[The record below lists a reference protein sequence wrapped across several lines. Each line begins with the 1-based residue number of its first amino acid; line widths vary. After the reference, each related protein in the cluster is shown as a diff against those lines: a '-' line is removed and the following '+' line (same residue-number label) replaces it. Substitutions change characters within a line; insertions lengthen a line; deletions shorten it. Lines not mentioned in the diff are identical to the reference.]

1 MIIQIRRVQLLK
13 TTLNSNHRCLI
24 IIDTFRLCKKGWE
37 ARESD
42 DEVLLIPPGSQ
53 SGGTID
59 KVLGETS
66 ESDEEP
72 DEAESGLLFPLE
84 SHLRDFISRNLSTLS
99 LDAQRLELYVDKDG
113 RNGIEY
119 PTGVGPIDILAMDKD
134 GNFVVFELK
143 LSRGADRVVGQI
155 SRYMGWVKKNMAKD
169 KDVRGVIVASAIDEK
184 LKYAALVVSGI
195 TLLEYEI
202 AFRLKPAHLGD

>member
-1 MIIQIRRVQLLK
+1 
-13 TTLNSNHRCLI
+13 
-24 IIDTFRLCKKGWE
+24 
-37 ARESD
+37 
-42 DEVLLIPPGSQ
+42 
-53 SGGTID
+53 
-59 KVLGETS
+59 VLGETS